1 MMSIFQHCDFFW
13 NNENQKKKDFFSG
26 EYFTVFA
33 STDEAFKK
41 LSPAV
46 MENKTRLAEIVKF
59 HIVQVI
65 VFF

>member
-1 MMSIFQHCDFFW
+1 MSIFSTVIFSGTMKT
-13 NNENQKKKDFFSG
+13 KKKRFFSG

-33 STDEAFKK
+33 PMDEAFKK
-41 LSPAV
+41 LPPAV